1 MSALVWTKSFEVGV
15 PTIDTQHQKLIE
27 LINQLDLG
35 ASTGS
40 ADEIRKATLGV
51 LDYAR
56 VHFAY
61 EEGRMEACSYAGR
74 AEHLKLHT
82 EFMKHAMDAYRKL
95 LAGDGSVARPLAEYL
110 RNWLL
115 THIVTE
121 DRKVA
126 AALIEFGGE

>member
-40 ADEIRKATLGV
+40 AEEIRKATLGV

-61 EEGRMEACSYAGR
+61 EEGRMEACGYAGR

-82 EFMKHAMDAYRKL
+82 EFMKQAMDSYRKL
-95 LAGDGSVARPLAEYL
+95 LAGDGTVARPLAEYL

-126 AALIEFGGE
+126 AALIAFGGE